1 MRDESV
7 GQNKNPADAGSAG
20 FEKAEGSRGDYSA
33 AA

>member
-1 MRDESV
+1 MGSGR

-20 FEKAEGSRGDYSA
+20 FEKAEGSRWDYSA